1 MDLISVLIRPE
12 APQRPSEYYTQLLG
26 EPGWG
31 EGGYTGWQIGSG
43 GITEGPR
50 SGEGQ
55 ERRAGPRDLEHRG
68 PT

>member
-1 MDLISVLIRPE
+1 MDFNNILIGSDD
-12 APQRPSEYYTQLLG
+12 APRLVAYYTKLFG
-26 EPGWG
+26 EPTMADS
-31 EGGYTGWQIGSG
+31 GYTGWQIGSG